1 MSRRGYDGQI
11 RLHYGLNGARDTAI
25 FFNFFKFGMSDGWR

>member
-1 MSRRGYDGQI
+1 VSRRGYDGQI

-25 FFNFFKFGMSDGWR
+25 FLIFLSLE